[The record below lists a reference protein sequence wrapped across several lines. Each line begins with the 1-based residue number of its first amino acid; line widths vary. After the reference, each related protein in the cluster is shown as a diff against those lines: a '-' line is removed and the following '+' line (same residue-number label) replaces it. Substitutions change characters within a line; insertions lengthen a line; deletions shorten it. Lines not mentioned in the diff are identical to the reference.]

1 MSESADEEWL
11 RPIDLMVD
19 SFAPEQIAFELGRR
33 HALYV
38 REAQRLV
45 HEGLVPDED
54 GLADG
59 IREETRRYRRSH
71 PWLAHGGLE
80 PAFVETEGA
89 TLTALRAIVATAR
102 AAAAPAA
109 QAMPHRPVR
118 RLVLQPSATIVGNMA
133 VRKQQTERGLEL
145 SWDGAANITGWTL
158 RVSSRPD
165 PRKEYVEDESVTL
178 PARSTC
184 FVVELD
190 EHPRRIQLY
199 GHARD
204 GRTVRR
210 ATISALTSGNS
221 GSQWK
226 RQPTAS

>member
-1 MSESADEEWL
+1 MSGSTDDEWL
-11 RPIDLMVD
+11 RPIDLMAD

-45 HEGLVPDED
+45 VEGLVPDAA

-59 IREETRRYRRSH
+59 IREETRLYRRSH
-71 PWLAHGGLE
+71 PWLVHEGLE
-80 PAFVETEGA
+80 PAFAETEGA
-89 TLTALRAIVATAR
+89 ALAALRTIVASAR
-102 AAAAPAA
+102 AAGAAAAPN
-109 QAMPHRPVR
+109 RPVR
-118 RLVLQPSATIVGNMA
+118 RLLLEPSATIVGNMT
-133 VRKQQTERGLEL
+133 VRKQQTERGVEL
-145 SWDGAANITGWTL
+145 FWDGAANVTGWTL

-165 PRKEYVEDESVTL
+165 PRKDYTEDEVVML
-178 PARSTC
+178 PAGSTS

-190 EHPRRIQLY
+190 ERPRRIQLY

-210 ATISALTSGNS
+210 TTISALTSGNS

-226 RQPTAS
+226 RQATAS